1 MTDTADRTRLDG
13 LAAVVTGSARNLGRA
28 TALALAEAGAAVMIN
43 ARSSQAEAEAVA
55 DEIRA
60 KGGHAS
66 VHLCDVSDSESAD
79 RLIAATVATF
89 GRLDI
94 LVNNVGVRRSTSIT
108 ETTDE
113 DWRAVMA
120 GCMDATFYCCR
131 AAVPHLRR
139 NPWGGIVNIGG
150 VSGHAGVA
158 GRTHVGSAKAGI
170 AGFTAA
176 LAAELAPDNITV
188 NCIAPGHI
196 ETERNGGE
204 LPPHFK
210 ARHALLGRPGEP
222 YEIAE
227 TVRFLCSPGGRY
239 ITGET
244 IHVNGG
250 WYITIA

>member
-1 MTDTADRTRLDG
+1 MSERPDYGRLDG
-13 LAAVVTGSARNLGRA
+13 LAAVVTGSAKNLGKE
-28 TALALAEAGAAVMIN
+28 TALSLAQAGAAVMVN
-43 ARSSQAEAEAVA
+43 ARTSHDEAAAVV

-60 KGGHAS
+60 MGGSAAM
-66 VHLCDVSDSESAD
+66 HLCDVSDPEEAD
-79 RLIAATVATF
+79 RLIAAAVATF

-131 AAVPHLRR
+131 AAVPHMRK
-139 NPWGGIVNIGG
+139 NAWGGIVNLGG

-158 GRTHVGSAKAGI
+158 GRTHVGAAKAGI

-196 ETERNGGE
+196 DTSHDGG

-210 ARHALLGRPGEP
+210 ARQALLGRPGEP

>member
-1 MTDTADRTRLDG
+1 MTEKTDYSRLDG
-13 LAAVVTGSARNLGRA
+13 LAAVVTGSARNLGKA
-28 TALALAEAGAAVMIN
+28 TALALADAGAAVMVN
-43 ARSSQAEAEAVA
+43 ARSSQAEAEAVV

-60 KGGHAS
+60 KGGHAAM
-66 VHLCDVSDSESAD
+66 HLCDVSDRDEAE

-94 LVNNVGVRRSTSIT
+94 LVNNVGVRRSTSLVD
-108 ETTDE
+108 TTDE
-113 DWRAVMA
+113 DWRAVMS
-120 GCMDATFYCCR
+120 GCLDATFYCCR
-131 AAVPHLRR
+131 AAVPHMRK
-139 NPWGGIVNIGG
+139 NSWGGIVNMGG

-158 GRTHVGSAKAGI
+158 RRSHVATAKAGI
-170 AGFTAA
+170 AGFTAS

-196 ETERNGGE
+196 ETDRDGP
-204 LPPHFK
+204 LPPHFQ
-210 ARHALLGRPGEP
+210 ARHAALGRAGEP
-222 YEIAE
+222 FEISE

-250 WYITIA
+250 WYFTIA